1 MKAVPFGKRAGYGFS
16 MYNAETNKNLPFIKR
31 ITYVL
36 QYLTSYCKKVCFIFW
51 RQVVFHFKM
60 SFLYL
65 STAFLLAALFT
76 TRMLASYKTHIGNV
90 TNDNVNTSEVGVM
103 TAATIRIITIAC
115 FR

>member
-51 RQVVFHFKM
+51 PADCFSLQDVV
-60 SFLYL
+60 YL

>member
-36 QYLTSYCKKVCFIFW
+36 QYLTSYCKRFVYLLV
-51 RQVVFHFKM
+51 RQIVFHFKM

-65 STAFLLAALFT
+65 STVLFT
-76 TRMLASYKTHIGNV
+76 CSSIYDQNARFI
-90 TNDNVNTSEVGVM
+90 
-103 TAATIRIITIAC
+103 
-115 FR
+115 

>member
-51 RQVVFHFKM
+51 PADCFSLQDVV
-60 SFLYL
+60 SL
-65 STAFLLAALFT
+65 SVYCLFT
-76 TRMLASYKTHIGNV
+76 CIGNV

>member
-51 RQVVFHFKM
+51 PADCFHFKM